1 MVVVARF
8 VTMGVTEW
16 LINERETLFGGA
28 DPVVASLVLW
38 HMVEETEHKSV
49 AFDVFQ
55 AVSGS

>member
-38 HMVEETEHKSV
+38 HMVEETELWWNLV
-49 AFDVFQ
+49 YEV
-55 AVSGS
+55 G